1 MVHFYLFRNL
11 EKDGYATKNEEL
23 KQIIAKNEKDL
34 EKLMRENEKLKA
46 ERKNS
51 KMGGFSGFSKFSM

>member
-46 ERKNS
+46 
-51 KMGGFSGFSKFSM
+51 